1 MSSCI
6 QLGSKSPGVYH
17 EKIIWYL
24 SCVKQGHPSVRKF
37 QHFTYTL
44 RLRGGGKRPVSAI
57 VNPPLIWYRLPHK
70 IP

>member
-44 RLRGGGKRPVSAI
+44 RLRGVRTPG
-57 VNPPLIWYRLPHK
+57 
-70 IP
+70 